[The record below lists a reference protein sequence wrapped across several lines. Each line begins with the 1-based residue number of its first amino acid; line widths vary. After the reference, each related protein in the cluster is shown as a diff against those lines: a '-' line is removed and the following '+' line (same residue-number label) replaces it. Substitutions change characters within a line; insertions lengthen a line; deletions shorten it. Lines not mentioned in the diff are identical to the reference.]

1 MEVGNR
7 STYNTPH
14 CFVTMLF
21 VLWTP
26 IPNESIQLNFH
37 FAFELSEEHT
47 LRQLCLAKR
56 SEHWL
61 RIENLQE
68 KLGKQ
73 SSSLYVEVPVA
84 ASCCHLHQEDSLV
97 CRSDVVGEDL

>member
-1 MEVGNR
+1 LVSRVGGITTHTALLC
-7 STYNTPH
+7 SHVVCALDTYPKREH
-14 CFVTMLF
+14 
-21 VLWTP
+21 
-26 IPNESIQLNFH
+26 SNFH

-56 SEHWL
+56 NEHWL

-68 KLGKQ
+68 NLGKQ
-73 SSSLYVEVPVA
+73 SSSVYVEVPVA